1 MSVSKNCLW
10 DDFRDSNHNDEP
22 IFYNQNVRNKYFTIS
37 YIINFCMWSTKMI
50 LLAFFCTIWAFASQ
64 FVLKVGVLN
73 SWLDNINW
81 RKILITG
88 LPGRALSRKPLWSRQ
103 ASGVRARPILW
114 SVWQDVGIKSSP
126 ISLNCCTRIRQMSF
140 YYKIDPNKNRPKV
153 SKYLGLFCE

>member
-37 YIINFCMWSTKMI
+37 YFINFCMWSTKMI

-88 LPGRALSRKPLWSRQ
+88 LPGRALSRKPLCMNP
-103 ASGVRARPILW
+103 SGKPFSAQVTFGGTLYEFCNF
-114 SVWQDVGIKSSP
+114 WQHCK
-126 ISLNCCTRIRQMSF
+126 
-140 YYKIDPNKNRPKV
+140 NKNWCV
-153 SKYLGLFCE
+153 

>member
-88 LPGRALSRKPLWSRQ
+88 LPGRALSRKPLCITS
-103 ASGVRARPILW
+103 
-114 SVWQDVGIKSSP
+114 
-126 ISLNCCTRIRQMSF
+126 ISLRMHLIRNWPEIFLQILIWKQLQIVINCKC
-140 YYKIDPNKNRPKV
+140 
-153 SKYLGLFCE
+153 

>member
-88 LPGRALSRKPLWSRQ
+88 LPGRALSRKPLCCKGRGASFRTKSFASPLQ
-103 ASGVRARPILW
+103 EKKTASGRSIDRERGLRA
-114 SVWQDVGIKSSP
+114 QCDQK
-126 ISLNCCTRIRQMSF
+126 
-140 YYKIDPNKNRPKV
+140 KNAKC
-153 SKYLGLFCE
+153 L

>member
-88 LPGRALSRKPLWSRQ
+88 LPGRALSRKPLWLL
-103 ASGVRARPILW
+103 PITIW
-114 SVWQDVGIKSSP
+114 NKQDEQDLMVKQGTTTSSCLP
-126 ISLNCCTRIRQMSF
+126 SLF
-140 YYKIDPNKNRPKV
+140 DYW
-153 SKYLGLFCE
+153 